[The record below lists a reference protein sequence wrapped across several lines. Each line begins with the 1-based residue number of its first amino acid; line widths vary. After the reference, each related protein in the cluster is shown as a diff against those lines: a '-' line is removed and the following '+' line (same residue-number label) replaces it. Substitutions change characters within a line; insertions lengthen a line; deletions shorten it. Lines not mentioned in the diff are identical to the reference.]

1 MYPSP
6 RGKKRGFP
14 YHATIRIPESGKG
27 YSFPSRLASGVQEV
41 VYLLVDSMVEIS
53 LGEGIP
59 LKVVRC
65 EPQDF
70 GLLDALLCDVVLSV
84 AKPWLCMGT
93 LSHSI
98 IFLYWK

>member
-1 MYPSP
+1 
-6 RGKKRGFP
+6 
-14 YHATIRIPESGKG
+14 
-27 YSFPSRLASGVQEV
+27 VQEV

-70 GLLDALLCDVVLSV
+70 GLLDALLRDVVLYQRRNHGLV
-84 AKPWLCMGT
+84 W
-93 LSHSI
+93 
-98 IFLYWK
+98 